1 MYKVRKRKQ
10 KRNNH
15 MPAVGGRRGAG
26 SCKDVEEGR
35 EMERDGGRWYLLQGT
50 VSGLTGAVTGG

>member
-35 EMERDGGRWYLLQGT
+35 EMGWGRWYLLQGT